1 MRTDIK
7 EVLLS
12 IDKNT
17 WIISDTHLGHKSI
30 LEYEGCRKIA
40 MKEDGFE
47 NHEDW
52 VINNWNKTVKE
63 EDTALCLGDFA
74 FNGVADYIEKLNGNI
89 IFIMGNH
96 DSAPRGSK
104 WEKATVIR
112 GVFINDGRYVS
123 RLQDK
128 KFTDDVL
135 LSALIMDLNG
145 KRYLFSHYALFNIDD
160 WDRKNKKIAPRIKYL
175 EQLYNHYKCD
185 YNVHGHLH
193 SENST
198 FENSINVSF
207 EHLDFKPQKLKNIL
221 G

>member
-7 EVLLS
+7 EVLQS
-12 IDKNT
+12 INKNT

-30 LEYEGCRKIA
+30 LEYESCRKIA
-40 MKEDGFE
+40 MKEAGFE
-47 NHEDW
+47 NHERW
-52 VINNWNKTVKE
+52 VITNWNSIVKE
-63 EDTALCLGDFA
+63 DDTVLCLGDFA
-74 FNGVADYIEKLNGNI
+74 FNGVAGYIEKLNGNI

-96 DSAPRGSK
+96 DSAPRGDK
-104 WEKATVIR
+104 WKNATVIR
-112 GVFINDGRYVS
+112 GVFINDGKYVS

-135 LSALIMDLNG
+135 LSALIMDLDG
-145 KRYLFSHYALFNIDD
+145 KRYLFSHYALFNADD

-175 EQLYNHYKCD
+175 EELYKHYKCD
-185 YNVHGHLH
+185 YNIHGHLH

-207 EHLDFKPQKLKNIL
+207 EHLGFKPQKIKNIL